1 MRWMVVWRRRREPGA
16 VSTEL
21 AGAGAVAALPAAAPG
36 EVAAEQAHLDR
47 AYDRLEALRTEAR
60 ALVGEAR
67 SGDRSGGLTV
77 LAELVAEE
85 RAALAAGT
93 VAVLCPPGLVAA
105 AAATLGTE
113 PATGTDALE
122 RPVAVLSADG
132 AKGLEFDAVVV
143 LEPALMRLP
152 SPVSYTHL
160 TLPTKRIV

>member
-1 MRWMVVWRRRREPGA
+1 MLRAIDPSQRAPQA
-16 VSTEL
+16 VRSVPDRPR
-21 AGAGAVAALPAAAPG
+21 AVA
-36 EVAAEQAHLDR
+36 
-47 AYDRLEALRTEAR
+47 
-60 ALVGEAR
+60 
-67 SGDRSGGLTV
+67 GGLTV
-77 LAELVAEE
+77 LAEVVAEE

-105 AAATLGTE
+105 AAAALGTG

-152 SPVSYTHL
+152 SLYVAVTRTTRRLAVVHDRPVPL
-160 TLPTKRIV
+160 ALAAGLAR